1 MASKNL
7 SIPPLNKP
15 VSFPREFLTWDPEF
29 MMDISCAFFLCACR
43 GFKNARRLAA
53 ARAMCPFKML
63 VLCYTLK
70 IIDICRQQY
79 SEELFRHASGI
90 PQSLS
95 YCIFTLASRACFSV
109 SWPLLLRSISIT
121 FFNMVTSGGEKR
133 PKQFHCIHPHWV
145 SLHRRI
151 LPQIFLFPLWAC
163 RFPST
168 SFWICSWACLW
179 FILQVP
185 FLYNGNCAK
194 RHLLTDLTVT
204 VVALSHS
211 VVCMLLVPQMIEAG

>member
-121 FFNMVTSGGEKR
+121 FFNMVTSGGGETA
-133 PKQFHCIHPHWV
+133 QAV
-145 SLHRRI
+145 SLHSSPLSVFTQTHPASDI
-151 LPQIFLFPLWAC
+151 SFPTL
-163 RFPST
+163 S
-168 SFWICSWACLW
+168 
-179 FILQVP
+179 LQVP
-185 FLYNGNCAK
+185 FYVILN
-194 RHLLTDLTVT
+194 
-204 VVALSHS
+204 
-211 VVCMLLVPQMIEAG
+211 MLLGLFVIYTSGPFSL